1 MSRKLHI
8 EVFRYNPL
16 DPASVP
22 HMQSFYVEEY
32 SSMTLFIA
40 LNIIREQQDPSLQFD
55 FCCRAGICGSCGMVI
70 NGRPGLACHTQT
82 RDLPDHIVLHPL
94 PVFKLLGDLSVD
106 TGVWFREVGRKIE
119 AWVHTQDKAFDP
131 RAEEKR
137 MENELAEQIFE
148 LDRCIECGCCIAAC
162 GTARMRKDF
171 LGAATINRLARFY
184 IDPRDNRSEDE
195 YYDVIGN
202 DQGVFGCMGLLGCED
217 VCPKKIPLQ
226 DQLGIMRRML
236 ASSPSRASCP
246 RPCTKS
252 SRAAV
257 RTAIAKKIGLRRQG
271 AYRPLAP
278 SGGRAAPR
286 APAQPESLKLVS
298 PCIGKRKTAR
308 RFSCACGGGMGAFL
322 PSSFARA

>member
-236 ASSPSRASCP
+236 ALKSVKGILPKALYEKFKGCGSHCHSYKDRPPAARGLPPLGPVRGASRP
-246 RPCTKS
+246 PGPGT
-252 SRAAV
+252 
-257 RTAIAKKIGLRRQG
+257 TGIAEARF
-271 AYRPLAP
+271 
-278 SGGRAAPR
+278 
-286 APAQPESLKLVS
+286 

>member
-1 MSRKLHI
+1 
-8 EVFRYNPL
+8 
-16 DPASVP
+16 
-22 HMQSFYVEEY
+22 MQSFHVEEY
-32 SSMTLFIA
+32 NSMTLFIA

-131 RAEEKR
+131 RAEERR

-202 DQGVFGCMGLLGCED
+202 DQAYSAAW
-217 VCPKKIPLQ
+217 
-226 DQLGIMRRML
+226 
-236 ASSPSRASCP
+236 ASSDAKMSVPRRFPSKTSSASC
-246 RPCTKS
+246 
-252 SRAAV
+252 AALLARQV
-257 RTAIAKKIGLRRQG
+257 RQGHPAQGPVRKVQGLRIALSQLKRWGLRRQG
-271 AYRPLAP
+271 ATAP
-278 SGGRAAPR
+278 
-286 APAQPESLKLVS
+286 
-298 PCIGKRKTAR
+298 
-308 RFSCACGGGMGAFL
+308 
-322 PSSFARA
+322 